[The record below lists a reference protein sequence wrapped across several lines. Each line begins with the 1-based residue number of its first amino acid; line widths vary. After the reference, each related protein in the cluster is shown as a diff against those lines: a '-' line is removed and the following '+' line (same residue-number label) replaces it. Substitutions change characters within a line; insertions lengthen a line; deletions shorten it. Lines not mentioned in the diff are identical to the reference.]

1 MVRWTEIG
9 IILSPEFITRVNILF
24 ISHSNLWIP
33 FERSS
38 FKNIS
43 KEKTKDRYFLQSMI
57 EASLFGFISEWLT
70 METKR
75 GSIHVSLPISLH
87 LSPNVFPKIFTR
99 TSGSWF
105 RLESSRVSSAFS
117 TERSC
122 ELSSSRCNPVFAL
135 ETASL
140 FRDGTSHLASLKGAA
155 NRRDGGFSGAFQK
168 DSTAETVVPCGLKR
182 QSCLNRVNEL

>member
-1 MVRWTEIG
+1 MNRDWNNSLSG
-9 IILSPEFITRVNILF
+9 IYNACEYFIYF
-24 ISHSNLWIP
+24 SNLWIP
-33 FERSS
+33 FERSP

-87 LSPNVFPKIFTR
+87 LPPNLFPKIFTR

-140 FRDGTSHLASLKGAA
+140 FRDGTSHLAKFEGSSEPARRWFQRCLSERF
-155 NRRDGGFSGAFQK
+155 NRWNCC
-168 DSTAETVVPCGLKR
+168 TVWT
-182 QSCLNRVNEL
+182 